1 MPRMIIGMP
10 NLRSKTQSIL
20 LVLTAVIL
28 AACGRGDIA
37 QNLGPELLYERGSNL
52 LTAGNYQGAVQYF
65 LQLEATYPFSNVTRQ
80 AQLDII
86 YAYYKA
92 RQYESAIAA
101 AEEFERENPTHPRVD
116 YTLYMRGLV
125 YFDQG
130 PNILERMFRIDM
142 SARPPKDSLR
152 SFQMFQDLLRRYPD
166 SEYAD
171 DARERMVF
179 LRNRLAEYEN
189 HVARYYVE
197 RGAYVAAVQR
207 AKYALE
213 TYPGA
218 PQLEE
223 SLRIMVEAYTLAGMD
238 ELAADAARV
247 LELNYGEGAPRPD
260 PLTLD

>member
-1 MPRMIIGMP
+1 MIIGMP

-20 LVLTAVIL
+20 LVFAALML
-28 AACGRGDIA
+28 AACGRGDLA
-37 QNLGPELLYERGSNL
+37 QNLGPELLYERGSNML
-52 LTAGNYQGAVQYF
+52 SAGNYQGAVQYF

-92 RQYESAIAA
+92 RQYEAAIAA

-116 YTLYMRGLV
+116 YTLYIRGLV

-130 PNILERMFRIDM
+130 PNILERLFRIDM

-152 SFQMFQDLLRRYPD
+152 SFQMFQDLLRRYPN

-171 DARERMVF
+171 DAQQRMVF
-179 LRNRLAEYEN
+179 LRNRLAQYEN
-189 HVARYYVE
+189 HVARYYIE
-197 RGAYVAAVQR
+197 RGAYVAAIQR

-213 TYPGA
+213 NYPGA

-223 SLRIMVEAYTLAGMD
+223 SLRIMIEAYERAGMD

-247 LELNYGEGAPRPD
+247 LEHNYGAGAAQRD
-260 PLTLD
+260 PLRLD